1 VTTPGSASLD
11 IPLLRGIRRHFD
23 GLKRT
28 PDGAALHMLIERGL
42 KRYGAAGR
50 IEEAF
55 VGFLHALLERYVK
68 DPKSDPAT
76 RVKARLIQQRLTLHL
91 PSAAPGVAAPAV
103 ADKPPAPA
111 PTRSRVPPLNPP
123 TSPAAAQPE
132 EPAPAA
138 ARVEKLNHMEEVL
151 VDKVTETI
159 TFNDEFDSLLKTEER
174 GLQRMDQAIGD
185 FSDLKQL
192 LVKGLDDLIR
202 ERQELKEKLSNT
214 AGFLKAVESDR
225 RQLKSELGKYRKHS
239 LTDDMTGLP
248 KREVFVKSLEG
259 EIARVRRYGFSLA
272 LAVIDI
278 DGLDGINRQHG
289 REAGDA
295 VLRCY
300 AGEILSNF
308 RTYDLVARYGED
320 EFAVLFPNTQK
331 EGAVRAL
338 EKAQKRVTET
348 YLSHEGKS
356 FPLPGFSSVLTLYA
370 PGEKAVQL
378 LKRADEALDHAKLS
392 GQRRMV
398 VALPTA

>member
-1 VTTPGSASLD
+1 MTTPGSASLD

-55 VGFLHALLERYVK
+55 AGFLHALLERYVK

-91 PSAAPGVAAPAV
+91 PSAAATAV

-132 EPAPAA
+132 EPAPAP

-248 KREVFVKSLEG
+248 KREMFVKSLEG